1 MINIRYPPWTI
12 CIIYII
18 NFIFNFAWP
27 LATKLQR
34 KSWTCVVHNV
44 FFSTVSK
51 ITLLSSLESSFRNTW
66 KHLPLLVK
74 IIHKSRLRYYGKF
87 GLKIDFPFQ
96 VSLNFGRILRLS
108 KNKMWRGSYLLDV
121 LHIFNRFV
129 VIECN
134 IIWGFFT
141 SCFVLFQA
149 YFEVADQSG
158 TMSLVLWNEL
168 CPEFY
173 QKLSVGT
180 VLYIQ
185 NYTLKQS
192 YSNRSH
198 PQMDHHRMKTF
209 NSVGTYRTSDYSL
222 VF

>member
-1 MINIRYPPWTI
+1 MIDTRYPPWTI

-18 NFIFNFAWP
+18 NFIFHFAWP

-134 IIWGFFT
+134 IIGGFLPHVF
-141 SCFVLFQA
+141 F
-149 YFEVADQSG
+149 YFRH
-158 TMSLVLWNEL
+158 
-168 CPEFY
+168 
-173 QKLSVGT
+173 
-180 VLYIQ
+180 
-185 NYTLKQS
+185 TLKLLTRVGQCRLCFGTNFVQNFTRNWVWAQCCTS
-192 YSNRSH
+192 KITPWNRVTQTGH
-198 PQMDHHRMKTF
+198 THKWTTTEWRPLT
-209 NSVGTYRTSDYSL
+209 L
-222 VF
+222 